1 MKFYCELFNLLLDL
15 RKPKIVDEMHIM
27 TYHRCHRCDDVRP
40 HSLLRGQSADCLEI
54 RQAEIKQ
61 RTEISL

>member
-27 TYHRCHRCDDVRP
+27 TYRCDDMRP
-40 HSLLRGQSADCLEI
+40 NSLLRGQSADCLEI